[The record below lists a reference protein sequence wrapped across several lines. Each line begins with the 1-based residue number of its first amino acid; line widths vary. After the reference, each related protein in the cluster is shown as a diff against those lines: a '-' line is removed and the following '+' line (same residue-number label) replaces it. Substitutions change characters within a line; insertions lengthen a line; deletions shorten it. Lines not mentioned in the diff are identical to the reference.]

1 MLISI
6 LRSNLS
12 PFPLPHGGR
21 FLAVSLSAW
30 HMSVMIKFT
39 CYNWTKYCQ
48 NFKPSCSADLLP
60 ENRLWND
67 GLMDRWVDK
76 GMRAYIYIYIY
87 IYIVRSMGIGMD
99 RWMDGLMDG

>member
-1 MLISI
+1 MLIFF

-12 PFPLPHGGR
+12 PFTLLHDGK
-21 FLAVSLSAW
+21 FLAISLSAW
-30 HMSVMIKFT
+30 HMSVMIKVT

-48 NFKPSCSADLLP
+48 NFKPSCSADLLT
-60 ENRLWND
+60 ENRLWID

-87 IYIVRSMGIGMD
+87 IELKQSHYRPEQALSVPGG
-99 RWMDGLMDG
+99 